1 MENTNS
7 KKKMSSTKRKKNR
20 VRKAFRIVGEIL
32 VGIQIL
38 ATLVFI
44 GFTWRL
50 GVLPA
55 KYVAGFAALLLV
67 FAALLLTMQIVTRG
81 KAIVSKIVS
90 ILMSAVLI
98 FGSVY
103 MYQTHDAIED
113 ISGDTLGKQVHSVLV
128 VVRKDDPAEK
138 VWDTKDYV
146 YGVQSIEDDSEMAE
160 AMKKV
165 NADAGKEVLTKEFDT
180 LNDQVAGLLSET
192 VDAIVYDESFSG
204 IIEEVNEGYNSKV
217 KVIAQYSIESKN
229 DNMTQGNSP
238 NVNVKEEPFS
248 MFISGIDVYGP
259 ISSKSRSDVN
269 IIATVNPETRQIL
282 LTNTPRDFYVTI
294 PGVSGEKKD
303 KLTHAGIYGVD
314 KSIAALEEL
323 YEIEIPFYTRVNF
336 TSLITMVDLMGGID
350 VESEFAFTTSGAGGE
365 IMDVKKGTNHFNG
378 DQALSFARERYN
390 VPGGDNQR
398 GKDQMA
404 VIQAMFKKMIT
415 PEMLVKAPKMISEVS
430 NSVETNMSMEQIQR
444 LIQSQID
451 NGGEWTIKSV
461 AAEGTGDQAHC
472 YSAPGTALYV
482 TVPNE
487 TSVANIK
494 VLMDKVENDE
504 MLPSDTPNETGEA
517 VE

>member
-7 KKKMSSTKRKKNR
+7 KKKMSSAKQKKKR
-20 VRKAFRIVGEIL
+20 VRKAFRIAGEIL

-50 GVLPA
+50 GMIPA
-55 KYVAGFAALLLV
+55 KYVVGFAALLFV
-67 FAALLLTMQIVTRG
+67 FAALLFTMQVVTRG

-128 VVRKDDPAEK
+128 VVRKDDDAEK

-146 YGVQSIEDDSEMAE
+146 YGVQSIEEDSEMAE

-204 IIEEVNEGYNSKV
+204 IIEEVNENYNSKV
-217 KVIAQYSIESKN
+217 KVIAQYSIESKS
-229 DNMTQGNSP
+229 DSMTQGVSP
-238 NVNVKEEPFS
+238 DVNVKDEPFS

-269 IIATVNPETRQIL
+269 IIAVANTKTRQL
-282 LTNTPRDFYVTI
+282 LLVSTPRDYFVPLSI
-294 PGVSGEKKD
+294 SGGVPD
-303 KLTHAGIYGVD
+303 KLTHAGIYGISVSMD
-314 KSIAALEEL
+314 TLGMLYGIDINNYFRLNFGGFVNIIDAL
-323 YEIEIPFYTRVNF
+323 
-336 TSLITMVDLMGGID
+336 GGITVQSD
-350 VESEFAFTTSGAGGE
+350 YDFSTSGFHYNKGSNYVNGE
-365 IMDVKKGTNHFNG
+365 
-378 DQALSFARERYN
+378 QALAFARERYAFS
-390 VPGGDNQR
+390 GGDRQR
-398 GKDQMA
+398 GKNQMA
-404 VIQAMFKKMIT
+404 VIQGVINKALS
-415 PEMLVKAPKMISEVS
+415 PELLKNYSSILSGLQGS
-430 NSVETNMSMEQIQR
+430 FETNISYEEIAR
-444 LIQSQID
+444 LLQQQLTE
-451 NGGEWTIKSV
+451 GGSWNIVTYS
-461 AAEGTGDQAHC
+461 ADGTGDKQIP
-472 YSAPGTALYV
+472 YSMSQPAYV
-482 TVPNE
+482 MIPDYTTVD
-487 TSVANIK
+487 AAK
-494 VLMDKVENDE
+494 E
-504 MLPSDTPNETGEA
+504 MIRQVQNGQTITPPQG
-517 VE
+517 